1 MKKFIFIFVF
11 ILYLPNLFAWGPHG
25 HRVISAVAYQYLTH
39 RARKNVDSVLGQ
51 RGLIYWSTWADEI
64 KSDTIYPTSYDWHF
78 QDLPSNLSDSALV
91 ATLSD
96 YPTCGG
102 NLFYV
107 IDSLTTLL
115 TSDRTN
121 HDALAFWVHLVED
134 RFCPMHVAHD
144 DDKGGNMVKMQ
155 WFGNKTNLHTVW
167 DTYLLEYVNFSYSDY
182 ALFLVDSYGHQYQ
195 KVKTMS
201 REDELRRTYDMV
213 SQIYDYQTSFDGNTY
228 HYAYRWKDALNYQL
242 YVAGVKVA
250 QILNT
255 IYR

>member
-1 MKKFIFIFVF
+1 
-11 ILYLPNLFAWGPHG
+11 
-25 HRVISAVAYQYLTH
+25 
-39 RARKNVDSVLGQ
+39 
-51 RGLIYWSTWADEI
+51 
-64 KSDTIYPTSYDWHF
+64 
-78 QDLPSNLSDSALV
+78 
-91 ATLSD
+91 
-96 YPTCGG
+96 
-102 NLFYV
+102 
-107 IDSLTTLL
+107 
-115 TSDRTN
+115 
-121 HDALAFWVHLVED
+121 
-134 RFCPMHVAHD
+134 
-144 DDKGGNMVKMQ
+144 MVKMQ